1 MIPIT
6 IAPRNANTTPVVIM
20 LSCSLTSASC
30 VKGAMIM
37 PQFVADP
44 NQIRYGTA
52 ANFCVHLIKPL
63 IQNNLFGKFLVNA
76 GAGAGLTTCR

>member
-1 MIPIT
+1 
-6 IAPRNANTTPVVIM
+6 
-20 LSCSLTSASC
+20 
-30 VKGAMIM
+30 MIM

-63 IQNNLFGKFLVNA
+63 IQKNLFGKFLVNA